1 MTQFTTTLGRSRG
14 NEIRLAIAVGMPTTG
29 HTPHRT
35 GRGHAPDERDKIMR
49 DGVAIAEAGA
59 FSLVIEGVPRASRAS

>member
-14 NEIRLAIAVGMPTTG
+14 NEIRLAIAVGMHP
-29 HTPHRT
+29 PHRT